1 MPNVNANEREFMSQ
15 VISWLNEV
23 ISYGSYPFDIASS
36 ETSVK
41 VSSTTTNFPDIQI
54 WLNRASGVGFCGW
67 ELKTPDTSADD
78 KTLLENAARKAMS
91 MNADYF
97 VTWNM
102 RDAII
107 WRTPKRNEKVTHEHR
122 LKTYPSLLPVTEVND
137 LWVVPKQELLKGRAR
152 EILHDLSVLHRD
164 GHLHLVDV
172 DSTFFVHILT
182 EAVKSLIPHIHQSLV
197 TKMGKDKRFKEG
209 LFDWAVKQAIANYDD
224 PAFYET
230 VSRQVVYR
238 LIGKVLFYLTLRR
251 FRADLPAMHLTD
263 SNPSQINEKL
273 KEYFEMARQIDYQAV
288 FEEDFTDS
296 IPIPPSGVEP
306 LAALIEDLNRFN
318 FSNMPHDVV
327 GNVFEKLIPPEDRHA
342 LGQFFTRE
350 ELVDLINA
358 FCIQTVNAKVID
370 PTCGTGTFLIRG
382 YDRLKNMGER
392 SHTTLLSNLW
402 GVDVAHFPA
411 ELATINLY
419 RQNLSDYRNFPR
431 IVSKDFFDVKPGDT
445 FKFPPPKDTGEADF
459 MIEENLPVFDAA
471 VGNFPYIRQEL
482 IEKRITGYKER
493 LGTTL
498 RQAWRIEYPELFDEK
513 HNLNLSGQADI
524 YAYLF
529 FHTARFLKEDGGRMG
544 IVTSNSWLD
553 VAYGYELQR
562 FFLKKFKIVAIL
574 ESRCEPWFEEAA
586 INTVVTI
593 LERIPSKTAVSKECR
608 DNHLVKFVKI
618 KKRLKDLI
626 PWDMKMEAMRRWNG
640 LDKLIHKIEK
650 MGSEHFKLKGTK
662 IENTLK
668 DIATYED
675 DDFRIR
681 VIRQGELLENLESAG
696 KTVKW
701 GQYLRASDIYF
712 EILEKCKDKL
722 VPLKEVAE
730 VRFGIKTGINEF
742 FYLDEEKVKHW
753 GIEEEFLAPVIKSPK
768 EAKRIL
774 LKSKDVECKVFL
786 CHETKAD
793 LRKQKKF
800 GALKYIEWGEK
811 QKTKDGTAWPDV
823 ETVSGRKLWYDLGE
837 REPGKILLQMI
848 TNDRFFAPYNA
859 DNVQVDHNLFELFPK
874 EKNYSYGLGIYLNS
888 SIVALFRELI
898 SRVNLG
904 EGATKT
910 EGVDWKDIL
919 TPKKEILQAL
929 SEHKKLLEAL
939 QKRDIESIFE
949 EVKMKDRQRLD
960 ILVLEAIG
968 LDPKKYLKPIYDGL
982 CELVRERLELAG
994 MRKKN
999 KTTKTEKDVEKLMEQ
1014 VVNEAI
1020 PHGLRKFPEE
1030 FIDNRYLKDA
1040 KEISIPNEPLK
1051 LGKFF
1056 FGRQEILSESGFKYE
1071 TASVAEAKFIIYSQ
1085 IPNCYILKV
1094 PEDKI
1099 RLKKA
1104 VDEYE
1109 RYIDELKDELFQT
1122 LFTRTHDHKLADT
1135 LVIRVMEKFEI
1146 RNI

>member
-41 VSSTTTNFPDIQI
+41 ISSSTTNFPDIQI
-54 WLNRASGVGFCGW
+54 WVNRASGVGFCGW
-67 ELKTPDTSADD
+67 ELKTPDTPADD
-78 KTLLENAARKAMS
+78 KTLLENASRKAMS

-107 WRTPKRNEKVTHEHR
+107 RRTPKRNEKVTHEHR
-122 LKTYPSLLPVTEVND
+122 LKTYPSLISVTEVND

-182 EAVKSLIPHIHQSLV
+182 EAVKTLIPHIHQSLV
-197 TKMGKDKRFKEG
+197 TKMGKDKRFKGG

-251 FRADLPAMHLTD
+251 FRSDLPAMHLTD
-263 SNPSQINEKL
+263 INPSQINERL
-273 KEYFEMARQIDYQAV
+273 KEYFEIARQIDYQAV
-288 FEEDFTDS
+288 FEDDFTDS
-296 IPIPPSGVEP
+296 IPIPPSGVEL

-318 FSNMPHDVV
+318 FSHMPHDVV

-358 FCIQTVNAKVID
+358 FCIQTINAKVID
-370 PTCGTGTFLIRG
+370 PTSGTGTFLIRG
-382 YDRLKNMGER
+382 YDKQKNMGEK

-402 GVDVAHFPA
+402 GFDIAHFPA

-445 FKFPPPKDTGEADF
+445 FKFPPPKVTGDTDF
-459 MIEENLPVFDAA
+459 MIEEKLPVFDAA

-482 IEKRITGYKER
+482 IEKRIKGYKKKLE
-493 LGTTL
+493 TTL
-498 RQAWRIEYPELFDEK
+498 LDEWK
-513 HNLNLSGQADI
+513 SDYQDLSDGSNLNLSGQADI

-553 VAYGYELQR
+553 VAYGYELQK
-562 FFLKKFKIVAIL
+562 FFLKNFKIVAIL

-593 LERIPSKTAVSKECR
+593 LERMPLKAAGSKEGR

-626 PWDMKMEAMRRWNG
+626 PWDMKTEAMRRWNG

-650 MGSEHFKLKGTK
+650 TGSEHFKLKGTK

-668 DIATYED
+668 GIATYED
-675 DDFRIR
+675 DDFRIT
-681 VIRQGELLENLESAG
+681 VVRQGELLEHLESAG

-701 GQYLRASDIYF
+701 SQYLKAPDVYF
-712 EILEKCKDKL
+712 EIFGKSKDKL
-722 VPLKEVAE
+722 APLKGVAE
-730 VRFGIKTGINEF
+730 VRFGIKPGITKF
-742 FYLDEEKVKHW
+742 FFLSADTIEHW
-753 GIEEEFLAPVIKSPK
+753 KIEDEFLAPIIRTPK
-768 EAKRIL
+768 ETPGIAIDTENLEFKMLICRDDIKKL
-774 LKSKDVECKVFL
+774 
-786 CHETKAD
+786 
-793 LRKQKKF
+793 KKF
-800 GALKYIEWGEK
+800 KGLSSYIQWGEK
-811 QKTKDGTAWPDV
+811 QKTEDGISWPEV
-823 ETVSGRKLWYDLGE
+823 PSVLGRKYWYDLGE
-837 REPGKILLQMI
+837 REMADGLWPEMYFDSYRVILNTARVFESDKFYGI
-848 TNDRFFAPYNA
+848 TAFDRKYAKLLIA
-859 DNVQVDHNLFELFPK
+859 
-874 EKNYSYGLGIYLNS
+874 ILNS
-888 SIVALFRELI
+888 SIIHIQRELGGFH
-898 SRVNLG
+898 SLG
-904 EGATKT
+904 EGVLKMAVHEVDDLLIPRLT
-910 EGVDWKDIL
+910 EIKSDVRSAIMKAFEQLL
-919 TPKKEILQAL
+919 TRPIKPIV
-929 SEHKKLLEAL
+929 
-939 QKRDIESIFE
+939 E
-949 EVKMKDRQRLD
+949 EVKMKDRQKLD
-960 ILVLEAIG
+960 SLILEAIG
-968 LDPKKYLKPIYDGL
+968 LDPKKYLKPIYDGI
-982 CELVRERLELAG
+982 CELVRERIELAG
-994 MRKKN
+994 MRKKI

-1014 VVNEAI
+1014 VINEII
-1020 PHGLRKFPEE
+1020 PNGIRKFPEE
-1030 FIDNRYLKDA
+1030 FIDSRYLKDA

-1051 LGKFF
+1051 LGRFF

-1071 TASVAEAKFIIYSQ
+1071 AASVAEAKFIIFSQ
-1085 IPNCYILKV
+1085 KPNCHILKV

-1109 RYIDELKDELFQT
+1109 RYIEGLKDELFQT

>member
-67 ELKTPDTSADD
+67 ELKTPETPADD
-78 KTLLENAARKAMS
+78 KTLLENAASKAMS

-122 LKTYPSLLPVTEVND
+122 LKTYPSLISVTEVND

-182 EAVKSLIPHIHQSLV
+182 EAVKTLIPHIHQSLV

-251 FRADLPAMHLTD
+251 FRSDLPAMHLTD
-263 SNPSQINEKL
+263 INPSQINERL
-273 KEYFEMARQIDYQAV
+273 KEYFEIARQIDYQAV
-288 FEEDFTDS
+288 FEDDFTDS
-296 IPIPPSGVEP
+296 IPIPPSGVEL

-318 FSNMPHDVV
+318 FSHMPHDVV

-358 FCIQTVNAKVID
+358 FCIQTINAKVID
-370 PTCGTGTFLIRG
+370 PTSGTGTFLIRG
-382 YDRLKNMGER
+382 YDKQKNMGEK

-402 GVDVAHFPA
+402 GFDIAHFPA

-445 FKFPPPKDTGEADF
+445 FKFPPPKVTGDTDF
-459 MIEENLPVFDAA
+459 MIEEKLPVFDAA

-482 IEKRITGYKER
+482 IEKRIKGYKKKLE
-493 LGTTL
+493 TTL
-498 RQAWRIEYPELFDEK
+498 LDEWK
-513 HNLNLSGQADI
+513 SDYQDLSDGSNLNLSGQADI

-553 VAYGYELQR
+553 VAYGYELQK
-562 FFLKKFKIVAIL
+562 FFLKNFKIVAIL

-593 LERIPSKTAVSKECR
+593 LERMPLKAAGSKEGR

-626 PWDMKMEAMRRWNG
+626 PWDMKTEAMRRWNG

-650 MGSEHFKLKGTK
+650 TGSEHFKLKGTK

-668 DIATYED
+668 GIATYED
-675 DDFRIR
+675 DDFRIT
-681 VIRQGELLENLESAG
+681 VVRQGELLEHLESAG

-701 GQYLRASDIYF
+701 SQYLKAPDVYF
-712 EILEKCKDKL
+712 EIFGKSKDKL
-722 VPLKEVAE
+722 APLKGVAE
-730 VRFGIKTGINEF
+730 VRFGIKPGITKF
-742 FYLDEEKVKHW
+742 FFLSADTIEHW
-753 GIEEEFLAPVIKSPK
+753 KIEDEFLAPIIRTPK
-768 EAKRIL
+768 ETPGIAIDTENLEFKMLICRDDIKKL
-774 LKSKDVECKVFL
+774 
-786 CHETKAD
+786 
-793 LRKQKKF
+793 KKF
-800 GALKYIEWGEK
+800 KGLSSYIQWGEK
-811 QKTKDGTAWPDV
+811 QKTEDGISWPEV
-823 ETVSGRKLWYDLGE
+823 PSVLGRKYWYDLGE
-837 REPGKILLQMI
+837 REMADGLWPEMYFDSYRVILNTARVFESDKFYGI
-848 TNDRFFAPYNA
+848 TAFDRKYAKLLIA
-859 DNVQVDHNLFELFPK
+859 
-874 EKNYSYGLGIYLNS
+874 ILNS
-888 SIVALFRELI
+888 SIIHIQRELGGFH
-898 SRVNLG
+898 SLG
-904 EGATKT
+904 EGVLKMAVHEVDDLLIPRLT
-910 EGVDWKDIL
+910 EIKSDVRSAIMKAFEQLL
-919 TPKKEILQAL
+919 TRPIKPIV
-929 SEHKKLLEAL
+929 
-939 QKRDIESIFE
+939 E
-949 EVKMKDRQRLD
+949 EVKMKDRQKLD
-960 ILVLEAIG
+960 SLILEAIG
-968 LDPKKYLKPIYDGL
+968 LDPKKYLKPIYDGI
-982 CELVRERLELAG
+982 CELVRERIELAG
-994 MRKKN
+994 MRKKI

-1014 VVNEAI
+1014 VISEVI
-1020 PHGLRKFPEE
+1020 PDGMRKFPEE
-1030 FIDNRYLKDA
+1030 FIDSRYLKDA

-1051 LGKFF
+1051 LGRFF

-1071 TASVAEAKFIIYSQ
+1071 AASVAEAKFIIFSQ
-1085 IPNCYILKV
+1085 KPNCHILKV

-1109 RYIDELKDELFQT
+1109 RYIEGLKDELFQT

>member
-1 MPNVNANEREFMSQ
+1 MPNVNANEREFMGQ
-15 VISWLNEV
+15 VVTWLNEA
-23 ISYGSYPFDIASS
+23 ISQGAYAFDVVSS
-36 ETSVK
+36 ESSLK

-67 ELKTPDTSADD
+67 ELKTPDTQADD
-78 KTLLENAARKAMS
+78 KTLLENATRKAMS

-107 WRTPKRNEKVTHEHR
+107 WRTPNRNEKVTHDHR
-122 LKTYPSLLPVTEVND
+122 LKTYPSILPVTEVND
-137 LWVVPKQELLKGRAR
+137 LWVVSKQELLKGRAR
-152 EILHDLSVLHRD
+152 EILYDLSVLHRD
-164 GHLHLVDV
+164 GHLHLIDV

-182 EAVKSLIPHIHQSLV
+182 EAVKTLIPHIHQSLV
-197 TKMGKDKRFKEG
+197 TKMGKDKRFKEE

-251 FRADLPAMHLTD
+251 FRSDLPAMHLTD
-263 SNPSQINEKL
+263 INPSQINEKL
-273 KEYFEMARQIDYQAV
+273 KEYFEMSRQIDYQAV

-296 IPIPPSGVEP
+296 IPVPPSGVEP
-306 LAALIEDLNRFN
+306 LVALIEDLNRFN

-445 FKFPPPKDTGEADF
+445 FKFPPPKDTGDADF

-493 LGTTL
+493 LGMTL

-513 HNLNLSGQADI
+513 HNLKLSGQADI

-562 FFLKKFKIVAIL
+562 FFLTKFKIVAIL

-593 LERIPSKTAVSKECR
+593 LERIPSKTAGSKECR

-626 PWDMKMEAMRRWNG
+626 PWDMKMEAMRRWGG
-640 LDKLIHKIEK
+640 LDKIVHKIEK
-650 MGSEHFKLKGTK
+650 TGSEHFKLNGTK

-668 DIATYED
+668 GIATYED

-701 GQYLRASDIYF
+701 GQYLRAPDVYF
-712 EILEKCKDKL
+712 EIMKKCKDNL
-722 VPLKEVAE
+722 VPLKEVAD

-742 FYLDEEKVKHW
+742 FHLTTEKINHW
-753 GIEEEFLAPVIKSPK
+753 KVENDFLFPLVTSPK
-768 EAKRIL
+768 EIETFLIDPKNIEFNAFVC
-774 LKSKDVECKVFL
+774 SK
-786 CHETKAD
+786 TKKE
-793 LRKQKKF
+793 LRNANQY

-811 QKTKDGTAWPDV
+811 QQTKERGGHKKGGTPFPQ
-823 ETVSGRKLWYDLGE
+823 VSSVQGRLLWYDLGE
-837 REPGKILLQMI
+837 TLPGDFVVNRFIGE
-848 TNDRFFAPYNA
+848 RFFFSINKTGVLIGDVAFVGDLKNQKDINIFSAMINSTIVYI
-859 DNVQVDHNLFELFPK
+859 LIELNGRF
-874 EKNYSYGLGIYLNS
+874 G
-888 SIVALFRELI
+888 
-898 SRVNLG
+898 LG
-904 EGATKT
+904 EGLLTFYGPDIVDLPVIDIKKIEIDRKKNITKAF
-910 EGVDWKDIL
+910 D
-919 TPKKEILQAL
+919 QL
-929 SEHKKLLEAL
+929 S
-939 QKRDIESIFE
+939 KRSITSIFE

-960 ILVLEAIG
+960 RLVLEAIG
-968 LDPKKYLKPIYDGL
+968 LDPKKYLKPIL
-982 CELVRERLELAG
+982 
-994 MRKKN
+994 
-999 KTTKTEKDVEKLMEQ
+999 
-1014 VVNEAI
+1014 
-1020 PHGLRKFPEE
+1020 
-1030 FIDNRYLKDA
+1030 
-1040 KEISIPNEPLK
+1040 
-1051 LGKFF
+1051 
-1056 FGRQEILSESGFKYE
+1056 
-1071 TASVAEAKFIIYSQ
+1071 
-1085 IPNCYILKV
+1085 
-1094 PEDKI
+1094 
-1099 RLKKA
+1099 
-1104 VDEYE
+1104 
-1109 RYIDELKDELFQT
+1109 
-1122 LFTRTHDHKLADT
+1122 
-1135 LVIRVMEKFEI
+1135 
-1146 RNI
+1146 